1 VVGADD
7 GLGRTLK
14 LVVAYDGRRFAG
26 SQRQAGTRTIQEE
39 LETAC
44 RRLFGCDSP
53 VRLAGRTDVGVHAIG
68 QVAAVRVPDSGPPD
82 GAVLDALN
90 ALLPDDVALR
100 KVEVEAGSFDPRRD
114 ARWRE
119 YRYRIAVGVVSPLLF
134 GLVLSRR
141 QALDRDAMRQAALRF
156 EGEHDFAAFAGMG
169 AGTPWSAWRERPR
182 QTVRRI
188 YRCDCRPAADLLF
201 GGGDG
206 IVEVVVTG
214 DAFLPRQ
221 VRAMVGALIE
231 VGRGRREPDWIDELL
246 ASRDRRAGPE
256 TVPGHGLVLWEVG
269 YAPFGEGPP
278 PSEAKKEADGSSHV
292 HTEDRGHQA

>member
-1 VVGADD
+1 M
-7 GLGRTLK
+7 LK

-26 SQRQAGTRTIQEE
+26 SQRQAGKRTIQEE

-44 RRLFGCDSP
+44 RRLFGVEAPC
-53 VRLAGRTDVGVHAIG
+53 RLAGRTDAGVHALG
-68 QVAAVRVPDSGPPD
+68 QVAAVRNPDVARSEVV
-82 GAVLDALN
+82 VLDALN
-90 ALLPDDVALR
+90 ALLPKDISIR
-100 KVEVEAGSFDPRRD
+100 SVETAAPDFDPRRD

-119 YRYRIAVGVVSPLLF
+119 YRYRIAVGARCPLLD
-134 GLVLSRR
+134 GMVLTRR
-141 QALDRDAMRQAALRF
+141 HPLDVRAMRQAARRF

-169 AGTPWSAWRERPR
+169 AGTPWSAWRDKPR

-188 YRCDCRPAADLLF
+188 LRCDFSVASDPLF

-206 IVEVVVTG
+206 IIEVVVTG

-231 VGRGRREPDWIDELL
+231 IGRGRREPAWIDELL
-246 ASRDRRAGPE
+246 VLGDRRSGPA
-256 TVPGHGLVLWEVG
+256 TAPGHGLVLWAVG

-292 HTEDRGHQA
+292 HTKDRGHQA